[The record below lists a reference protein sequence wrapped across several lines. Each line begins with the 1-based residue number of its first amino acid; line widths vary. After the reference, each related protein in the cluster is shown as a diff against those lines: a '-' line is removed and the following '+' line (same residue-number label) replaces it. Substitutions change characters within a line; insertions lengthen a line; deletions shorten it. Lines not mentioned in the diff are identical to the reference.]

1 MNVTARPREF
11 AYDSPFDLADYKR
24 FRLMP
29 LFILGINHNT
39 APVEVREQVVFAPT
53 DIPRVLSDLRA
64 ATGLAECMVL
74 STCNRTEIIGAGDQS
89 VRHSVREWFGR
100 AHALDE
106 ETLAALFELEGE
118 PAARHLFNVASGLDS
133 VVLGEPQIAGQLKD
147 AYRTAVKNGSSGP
160 VLERACQTAFSVA
173 KRVRTNT
180 AIGQNPVSVASAVV
194 RLAQLLLDRF
204 DRQTALLI
212 GAGETIELVAQHLT
226 ASGIGRLFIANRNID
241 NAGRIARQYGGFSLQ
256 LSELDGTLPA
266 ADIIVASTAS
276 PTQIVS
282 HEQMERAVHQRR
294 RQPLFIA
301 DIAVPRDI
309 DPRVAELDDI
319 YLYTVDDLHGVITE
333 NVAAREEAAVGAAKI
348 VDGAVNRFLESER
361 TLSAVPLIRQ
371 LRGQSEQARDE
382 VLAAARRR
390 LEKDGPDAALE
401 FLANSLVQKLL
412 HKPSQALRDAAAAS
426 NSDIMESA
434 VKLFGLDDPD
444 NPGNR

>member
-11 AYDSPFDLADYKR
+11 AYDSAFDLADYKR
-24 FRLMP
+24 FRVMP

-39 APVEVREQVVFAPT
+39 APVEIREQVVFAPT
-53 DIPRVLSDLRA
+53 DIPRVLSDLRT
-64 ATGLAECMVL
+64 ATGLGECMVL

-89 VRHSVREWFGR
+89 VRNSVRGWLGR
-100 AHALDE
+100 AHGLDA
-106 ETLAALFELEGE
+106 ETLAALFEFEGE
-118 PAARHLFNVASGLDS
+118 RAAKHLFNVASGLDS

-147 AYRTAVKNGSSGP
+147 AYRIAVDNDSSGP
-160 VLERACQTAFSVA
+160 VIERACQTAFSVA

-204 DRQTALLI
+204 DRHTALLI
-212 GAGETIELVAQHLT
+212 GAGETIDLVAQHLT
-226 ASGIGRLFIANRNID
+226 ASGIGRLFVANRNVD
-241 NAGRIARQYGGFSLQ
+241 NANRIARRYGGFSLQ

-282 HEQMERAVHQRR
+282 HEQMLRAVSQRR

-309 DPRVAELDDI
+309 DPRVSELDDV
-319 YLYTVDDLHGVITE
+319 YLYSVDDLQGVITE
-333 NVAAREEAAVGAAKI
+333 NAAARREAAVDAEKI
-348 VDGAVNRFLESER
+348 VEDAVNRFLESER

-371 LRGQSEQARDE
+371 LRGQSEQTRDE

-390 LEKDGPDAALE
+390 LDKDGPEAALDY
-401 FLANSLVQKLL
+401 LANSLVKKLL
-412 HKPSQALRDAAAAS
+412 HKPSQALREAAAAS
-426 NSDIMESA
+426 NSDIIDSA

-444 NPGNR
+444 EPENR